1 MQDHPDSSPDSRPV
15 LVIDLDGTL
24 IRSDMLYE
32 CFWSSFSRD
41 WRTPLWAIAGL
52 ARGRAALKARMA
64 QCGAPDPAT
73 LPYTPEVLDHI
84 RAWRAS
90 GGRTA
95 LVTAA
100 DQSLADSIAG
110 HLALFDEVYG
120 SDGQTNLKG
129 RAKAAFVKEH
139 FGEGG
144 YIYAGDAPADLHVW
158 ADAVN
163 AVTVGADTGLRAKVD
178 AMHAQAVHLAPPQP
192 MLPAFLRAMRPHQW
206 LKNLLIFFPL
216 LAAHLFA
223 GAALMQATM
232 AFVAFSLVASSVYL
246 LNDLL
251 DLASDRAHPRKCK
264 RPLASGAL
272 PLATGMAMTPVLLL
286 MGLVIALFLKPLF
299 LLVLSGYYLTTIT
312 YSLWLKRR
320 PIVDICTLASLY
332 TLRVAAGAAATG
344 VSLSVWLLA
353 FSAFLFF
360 SLAAVKRQAELV
372 DMANRGLD
380 SMAGRGYRVTDLPV
394 VTQMATASG
403 FVAVLVLMLYVNEP
417 TVLTL
422 YSSPM
427 LIWGACLVLLYW
439 ISRMVLTAQRGEME
453 DDPVVFAAR
462 DRVSQIAFLLIVA
475 LFVGA
480 GFL

>member
-1 MQDHPDSSPDSRPV
+1 MQDLKDARPV
-15 LVIDLDGTL
+15 LVVDLDGTL

-32 CFWSSFSRD
+32 SFWSSFSQD
-41 WRTPLWAIAGL
+41 WRTPLWAVAGL
-52 ARGRAALKARMA
+52 MRGRAALKARMA

-73 LPYTPEVLDHI
+73 LPFTPEVLEYVKT
-84 RAWRAS
+84 WRDG

-100 DQSLADSIAG
+100 DQALAESIADYLG
-110 HLALFDEVYG
+110 VFDEVHG
-120 SDGQTNLKG
+120 SDGRTNLKG
-129 RAKAAFVKEH
+129 REKANFLVAR
-139 FGEGG
+139 FGERG
-144 YIYAGDAPADLHVW
+144 YIYIGDSSADIPVW
-158 ADAVN
+158 KSAAT
-163 AVTVGADTGLRAKVD
+163 AVTVGLANGLRDTVQ
-178 AMHAQAVHLAPPQP
+178 AMHADATHLAPPASIV
-192 MLPAFLRAMRPHQW
+192 PAALRAMRPHQW

-216 LAAHLFA
+216 LAAHLFSTL
-223 GAALMQATM
+223 ALGQ
-232 AFVAFSLVASSVYL
+232 AFVAFLAYSLVASSVYL

-251 DLASDRAHPRKCK
+251 DLASDRAHPRKRK

-272 PLATGMAMTPVLLL
+272 PLATGMALVPVLLFA
-286 MGLVIALFLKPLF
+286 GLALSLTLAPLF
-299 LLVLSGYYLTTIT
+299 LLVICGYYLLTIA

-320 PIVDICTLASLY
+320 PIIDICTLASLY
-332 TLRVAAGAAATG
+332 TLRVTAGAAATG
-344 VSLSVWLLA
+344 LALSVWLLA

-360 SLAAVKRQAELV
+360 ALAAVKRQAELV
-372 DMANRGLD
+372 DMAQRGLQ
-380 SMAGRGYRVTDLPV
+380 SVAGRGYRVSDLPV

-422 YSSPM
+422 YTAPV

-439 ISRMVLTAQRGEME
+439 IARMVLIAQRGEME

-462 DRVSQIAFLLIVA
+462 DRVSQIAFVVIVG

-480 GFL
+480 GLL